1 MTSQHIKIIA
11 AVLLFFAALL
21 GFGAWY
27 AARAPKPAASAAPQT
42 ANQHHAVVVTVE
54 ALPAGVPITASQLKV
69 VELPIRPEGSF
80 AQVTEVVGR
89 APVVSLGVGVP
100 LIDAQL
106 ATGLATQVE
115 EGQRAVAVN
124 VDEMIGV
131 GNRIAPGDFVDVF
144 FLLKRDDRE
153 IAGTQARLLLSRLR
167 VLTYGPQSI
176 SQAASQPPDG
186 AAGRRAEPIRTAVLA
201 VPVDDVNEL
210 LVAQQAG
217 HLMLALRNPA
227 DTAEPTAGRFAPPSP
242 VRTPVAGQPPS
253 REPLDRAAA
262 GVALVGMAG
271 SVATRSVVP
280 PVAPVAPAVRPTGT
294 APSAATIEVI
304 RAGKRSVE

>member
-27 AARAPKPAASAAPQT
+27 AARVPEPVASAEAQPG
-42 ANQHHAVVVTVE
+42 NQHHAVVVTME
-54 ALPAGVPITASQLKV
+54 ALPAGVPINAGQLKL

-80 AQVTEVVGR
+80 GQIAEVVGR
-89 APVVSLGVGVP
+89 APVMSLGVGVP

-106 ATGLATQVE
+106 ASGLATQVE

-124 VDEMIGV
+124 VDETIGV
-131 GNRIAPGDFVDVF
+131 GNRIVPGDFVDVF

-176 SQAASQPPDG
+176 SQAAPQPQEG
-186 AAGRRAEPIRTAVLA
+186 AAGRRAEPTRTAVLA
-201 VPVDDVNEL
+201 VPVDDVNAL

-217 HLMLALRNPA
+217 HLLLALRNPA
-227 DTAEPTAGRFAPPSP
+227 DAAEPTAGRFALPPP
-242 VRTPVAGQPPS
+242 VLMPVAGQPVS
-253 REPLDRAAA
+253 REPLDTAAA
-262 GVALVGMAG
+262 GVALAGMAG
-271 SVATRSVVP
+271 PVATRSAALQAASMTRP
-280 PVAPVAPAVRPTGT
+280 AATKPAPAT
-294 APSAATIEVI
+294 AGIEVI
-304 RAGKRSVE
+304 RGGKRSVE